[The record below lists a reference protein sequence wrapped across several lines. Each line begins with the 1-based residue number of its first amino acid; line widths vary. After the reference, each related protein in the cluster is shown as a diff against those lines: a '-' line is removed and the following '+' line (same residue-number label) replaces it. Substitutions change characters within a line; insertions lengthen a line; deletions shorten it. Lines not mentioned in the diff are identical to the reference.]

1 MPRSKEDAA
10 GYVIGCTFGF
20 RLGSSP
26 DGIQM
31 METSFIGV
39 GHPAHDWVEEYERLS
54 LRDQDLSAEDL
65 ERYALAAHLLGKD
78 EQTYQLL
85 DRAHI
90 GYLEQ
95 GHPDRAA
102 RCVFWLTFYLRNA
115 GQIARSA
122 GWIGRFRHILSD
134 HDLEGP
140 LSYLPLLGEGVTL
153 MQAGAVNEA
162 LPMLEQAAAGAHAAE
177 DEDALVLAGLASGRC
192 LLANGETVQALATL
206 DEVMV
211 YVVADRVAP
220 QVVGLAYCIVIS
232 VCMERFDIERAAEW
246 TQALKGW
253 CDAQSGLMPYRG
265 ECQVHRAEIFQLHGS
280 WAEAIEEAAK
290 VSERVPVAGFVAGG
304 AHYRLAELHRLRGQ
318 LDLAEREY
326 AVAAGCGREV
336 QPGLALLRLAQGN
349 PAAAIAGLDRALAES
364 RDPARESLLLAA
376 KVEITLAA
384 GSGDGISSA
393 LSQLNQNAA
402 AIQTPYLAAL
412 AAHAAGQVRLS
423 EGDPQAALPLLRQAW
438 TLWQQVDA
446 PYEAARARVV
456 VSAACRALGDDDAA
470 RMELDAARM
479 IFEQLG
485 ARSDL
490 AALGP
495 VDGAAAG
502 HPLTARECEV
512 LVLVAQGNTNR
523 GIATILFLS
532 EKTVARH
539 LSNIFT
545 KIDVSSRAAATA
557 YAYEHGLV

>member
-1 MPRSKEDAA
+1 
-10 GYVIGCTFGF
+10 
-20 RLGSSP
+20 
-26 DGIQM
+26 
-31 METSFIGV
+31 MEANLTSV
-39 GHPAHDWVEEYERLS
+39 REPAHDWVQEYEELS
-54 LRDQDLSAEDL
+54 LRDRDLSAEDV
-65 ERYALAAHLLGKD
+65 ERYSLAAHLLGKD
-78 EQTYQLL
+78 EQAYQLL
-85 DRAHI
+85 DRAHS

-95 GHPDRAA
+95 GHSDKAA
-102 RCVFWLTFYLRNA
+102 RCVFWLIFYLRNA

-122 GWIGRFRHILSD
+122 GWIARLRRILSD
-134 HDLEGP
+134 HDSDGH
-140 LSYLPLLGEGVTL
+140 LSYLPLVGEGVSL

-162 LPMLEQAAAGAHAAE
+162 LPMLEQAAAGARTAG
-177 DEDALVLAGLASGRC
+177 DDDVFVLAGMASGRC
-192 LLANGETVQALATL
+192 LMARGETAAALAML

-211 YVVADRVAP
+211 YVVADQVSP

-232 VCMERFDIERAAEW
+232 LCMERFDIQRAAEW

-253 CDAQSGLMPYRG
+253 CDAQAGLMPYRG

-280 WAEAIEEAAK
+280 WAEAIEEAAQ
-290 VSERVPVAGFVAGG
+290 VSERVPSAGFVAGG

-326 AVAAGCGREV
+326 AVASGCGREV

-349 PAAAIAGLDRALAES
+349 PATAIAGLDRALAES
-364 RDPARESLLLAA
+364 RRPARQSLLLAA
-376 KVEITLAA
+376 KVEIALV
-384 GSGDGISSA
+384 SGITDGIASA
-393 LSQLNQNAA
+393 LTQLDRNAA

-412 AAHAAGQVRLS
+412 AAHAGGQIRLA

-446 PYEAARARVV
+446 PYEAARTRVV

-470 RMELDAARM
+470 RMELDAARTV
-479 IFEQLG
+479 FEQLG
-485 ARSDL
+485 AQSDL
-490 AALGP
+490 AALAP
-495 VDGAAAG
+495 VDGAARG
-502 HPLTARECEV
+502 HPLTPRECEV
-512 LVLVAQGNTNR
+512 LTLVAQGNTNR